1 MKRFRQDSV
10 WLAVS
15 VATFV
20 TLFGF
25 SSCDTVGNFVSTTR
39 FSQSAYDTDKELR
52 DDSVALID
60 KAKSRTRYTKVAGKV
75 EALMQKIDN
84 AIATEKGR
92 TKNAP
97 TVAQWE
103 TIKSQLNHFFDLW
116 KTKGTLS
123 PAFIGE
129 ARNQV
134 TTLFETLIRT
144 EEDKRA
150 RG

>member
-1 MKRFRQDSV
+1 MKGFRQDSA

-15 VATFV
+15 LAGLLA
-20 TLFGF
+20 LFGF
-25 SSCDTVGNFVSTTR
+25 SSCESVGNFVSTTQ
-39 FSQSAYDTDKELR
+39 FSQSAYDTDKQLR
-52 DDSVALID
+52 DESLTLIA
-60 KAKSRTRYTKVAGKV
+60 KAKSRTRYSKVAGKA
-75 EALMQKIDN
+75 EAFMQKIDD
-84 AIATEKGR
+84 AIVTEKGR

-103 TIKSQLNHFFDLW
+103 TIKSQLGHFFDLW

-129 ARNQV
+129 ASNQV
-134 TTLFETLIRT
+134 STLFETLIRT

-150 RG
+150 RR